1 MLARAATN
9 CLTGA
14 DITLLADV
22 PQYFPTRNL
31 PDNYHY
37 IWPLTLKTDMP
48 PPSWWPPQK
57 TEKPLIYITMGATGI
72 GDFFQRVYS
81 LFKKSDMTAIITT
94 DAQVPE
100 METVDGKIYVE
111 SFLDVDLVMEECD
124 LVVCHGGNGTIY
136 QGLLHGKPII
146 GIPTIPD
153 QAFNMRRV
161 EAVGVGK
168 SLTWKEFSRD
178 PKILLDVI
186 SAVLANPSLAEKAWR
201 MQGILKSYQGEKIGA
216 DLIEGYI
223 AKHAHVKGQP
233 VCRS

>member
-1 MLARAATN
+1 
-9 CLTGA
+9 
-14 DITLLADV
+14 
-22 PQYFPTRNL
+22 
-31 PDNYHY
+31 
-37 IWPLTLKTDMP
+37 
-48 PPSWWPPQK
+48 
-57 TEKPLIYITMGATGI
+57 MGTTGI

-94 DAQVPE
+94 GAQVPE

-111 SFLDVDLVMEECD
+111 SFLDGDLVMEECD

-153 QAFNMRRV
+153 QAFNMPRV
-161 EAVGVGK
+161 EAVEVGK

-186 SAVLANPSLAEKAWR
+186 NAVLANHSFAEKAWR
-201 MQGILKSYQGEKIGA
+201 MQGILKNYQGEKIWA

-233 VCRS
+233 VSRS